1 MVQNVYEVFS
11 LQEAKVFMLKY
22 NEKKSIKEISE
33 ILNCSANTVK
43 EYCKRIKKKITDLRL
58 IKDLVLVY
66 EAEPGNEID
75 DIFNEE
81 KARTLPKKTINQVQ
95 FLSES
100 NKMSCKKRSPDAVRQ
115 MRRQTGTSKKV
126 TRRMLS
132 DVEKANLKIVPTA
145 QIPDK
150 SVTSAYIQ
158 YCSLFNS
165 PPDIESMALLEIILR
180 AHGLIFRT
188 PFINKLNRKT
198 SRTMRAQETGYQ
210 TVIIN
215 SNEYTV
221 IPPGSRF
228 VEAIKDENGC
238 YECSIWLFP
247 KAFCCPQNKQKRKN
261 IN

>member
-1 MVQNVYEVFS
+1 MQNVYEVFS
-11 LQEAKVFMLKY
+11 LQEARVFRLKY
-22 NEKKSIKEISE
+22 NEKKSIKEISKL
-33 ILNCSANTVK
+33 LNCSPNTIK

-58 IKDLVLVY
+58 IKNLVLVY
-66 EAEPGNEID
+66 EPEPGNEID

-100 NKMSCKKRSPDAVRQ
+100 NKMSCKKRSPAAVRQ
-115 MRRQTGTSKKV
+115 MRRQTDTSQKV
-126 TRRMLS
+126 TRRILS
-132 DVEKANLKIVPTA
+132 DAERAKLKIVPTA
-145 QIPDK
+145 QIPDT

-158 YCSLFNS
+158 YCSLFNN
-165 PPDIESMALLEIILR
+165 PPDIESMAVLEIVLR

-215 SNEYTV
+215 SNEDTV
-221 IPPGSRF
+221 IPPGSKF
-228 VEAIKDENGC
+228 VETIKDEKGC
-238 YECSIWLFP
+238 HECSIWLFP
-247 KAFCCPQNKQKRKN
+247 KAFCYLKNKQKS
-261 IN
+261 